1 MKNILLGTIL
11 AIFAAM
17 VAASP
22 AFADHQTANV
32 SISAGASSPG
42 CESKNECY
50 VPSTITI
57 DTGSEV
63 NWSNEDTASH
73 TVTSGDPQN
82 GPDGNFNSD
91 LFLAGKTFSHKFE
104 EAGTFQ
110 YFCQVHPWMQGAVI
124 VQEAHAQS
132 STGDMHEHGAMVM
145 SQDGSIAVHVDS
157 NKPKK
162 DSQAELSVEFT
173 DSDGNPAMHVNF
185 EITAMQDGNQV
196 LSELGQH
203 AHSGVTEFTTST
215 LGSDSPLDVQ
225 VKILG
230 LGLPTDDPAT
240 WTGPKGE
247 TVTAKV
253 VPEFGPL
260 ASIILATSIIG
271 IVAISARTRLIP
283 KL

>member
-22 AFADHQTANV
+22 AFADHQTVNV
-32 SISAGASSPG
+32 SITAGASSPG

-50 VPSTITI
+50 VPSTITV
-57 DTGSEV
+57 DAGSEV

-82 GPDGNFNSD
+82 GPDGNFDSQ
-91 LFLAGKTFSHKFE
+91 LFLSGKTFSHKFE

-110 YFCQVHPWMQGAVI
+110 YFCLVHPWMQGSVI
-124 VQEAHAQS
+124 VQEAHAES
-132 STGDMHEHGAMVM
+132 STGDMHEYGAMVM
-145 SQDGSIAVHVDS
+145 SQDGSIAVHIDS
-157 NKPKK
+157 DKPEK
-162 DSQAELSVEFT
+162 DSQAKVSVEFT

-196 LSELGQH
+196 LSEPGQH

-271 IVAISARTRLIP
+271 IVAISARNRLIP

>member
-1 MKNILLGTIL
+1 MLT
-11 AIFAAM
+11 F
-17 VAASP
+17 
-22 AFADHQTANV
+22 
-32 SISAGASSPG
+32 AGASSPG

>member
-82 GPDGNFNSD
+82 GPDGNFDSQ
-91 LFLAGKTFSHKFE
+91 LFLSGKTFSHKFE

-157 NKPKK
+157 DKPQK
-162 DSQAELSVEFT
+162 DSQAKVSVEFT